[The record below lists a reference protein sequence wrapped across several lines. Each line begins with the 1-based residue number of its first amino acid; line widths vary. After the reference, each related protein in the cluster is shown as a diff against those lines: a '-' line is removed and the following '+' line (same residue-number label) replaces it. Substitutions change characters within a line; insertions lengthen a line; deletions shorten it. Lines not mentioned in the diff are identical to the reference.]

1 MLNMFFGDHAIW
13 FGVPALL
20 GTALFAVKVVLML
33 IGADHGEMGDLHD
46 IAGMNVDT
54 GDSVGAF
61 KALSIQGVIAFIMG
75 FGWAGLAA
83 LHSTNWSL
91 PILMIAAIGGG
102 LATAWVLATTM
113 RAMMEFQSSGNVNIQ
128 STVGLEG
135 TVYVGVPG
143 NAAGRGQ
150 VQVVVDGRQRIY
162 NAVSH
167 GGELPTGT
175 RVRVMVANGD
185 NTITVTAI

>member
-1 MLNMFFGDHAIW
+1 MLDMFFSDHAIW

-20 GTALFAVKVVLML
+20 GTALFALKIVLMF
-33 IGADHGEMGDLHD
+33 IGADHGGMGDLHD
-46 IAGMNVDT
+46 IAGMDVDT

-61 KALSIQGVIAFIMG
+61 KALSVQGIIAFVMG

-83 LHSTNWSL
+83 HHSTSWSL
-91 PILMIAAIGGG
+91 PIQMMAALGGG
-102 LATAWVLATTM
+102 LVTAWVLATAM
-113 RAMMEFQSSGNVNIQ
+113 RGMMEFQSSGNVNIG

-143 NAAGRGQ
+143 NGAGRGQ
-150 VQVVVDGRQRIY
+150 VQVVVEGRQRIY
-162 NAVSH
+162 NAVSQ

-175 RVRVMVANGD
+175 RVSVVAANGD
-185 NTITVTAI
+185 NTITVAAI